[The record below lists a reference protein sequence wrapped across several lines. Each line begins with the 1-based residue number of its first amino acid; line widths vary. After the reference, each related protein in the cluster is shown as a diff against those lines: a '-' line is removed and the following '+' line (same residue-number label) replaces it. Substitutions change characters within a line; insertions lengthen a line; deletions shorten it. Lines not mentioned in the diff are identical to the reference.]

1 MLENDFLN
9 QLARRFQPRPPVSLG
24 IGDDGAIL
32 QLPADS
38 RLTVVTDLL
47 LDGVHFRLS
56 EIDPALAGRKAV
68 AVNLSDLA
76 AMAATPVAAFISL
89 ALPKNLSSHNPRWI
103 DHLYDGIQE
112 LADSWQFTVA
122 GGDTNAW
129 DGPFAINV
137 CLLGLPMTSRS
148 PLRSDAKPGDL
159 ICVTGPLGGSLQQER
174 HLRFIPR
181 FDAARWLVNHIRLH
195 ALMDLS
201 DGLAADLPRMMQ
213 ASRTGAVLF
222 ASQIPIHPDVPNHL
236 TPRQR
241 LAAALNDG
249 EDFELLFTIPADQE
263 PLLEH
268 ADPSLQ
274 FSVIGRVTPEHGI
287 QLQSATGTLEPLPPG
302 GWQHQL

>member
-9 QLARRFQPRPPVSLG
+9 QLARRFQTLPPVTIG
-24 IGDDGAIL
+24 IGDDGAVL

-76 AMAATPVAAFISL
+76 AMAATPVAAFVSL
-89 ALPKNLSSHNPRWI
+89 ALPQNHTTHNPHWI
-103 DHLYDGIQE
+103 NRLYDGIQE
-112 LADSWQFTVA
+112 LADTFQFTIA

-129 DGPFAINV
+129 NGPFAINV
-137 CLLGLPMTSRS
+137 CLLGLPMAPRI
-148 PLRSDAKPGDL
+148 PLRSDARPGDL
-159 ICVTGPLGGSLQQER
+159 ICVTGPLGGSLQKER
-174 HLRFIPR
+174 HLHFSPR
-181 FDAARWLVNHIRLH
+181 FDAARWLVNRLQLH

-222 ASQIPIHPDVPNHL
+222 ANQIPIHPDVPNHL
-236 TPRQR
+236 TPHQR

-249 EDFELLFTIPADQE
+249 EDFELLFTIPAEQE
-263 PLLEH
+263 PLLILATPNLH
-268 ADPSLQ
+268 
-274 FSVIGRVTPEHGI
+274 FTVIGRVCEETGI
-287 QLQSATGTLEPLPPG
+287 WLESAAGSLEPLAPG